1 MKRVY
6 ETDENGEAVRHLVS
20 PFKMAQI
27 KNERLYLLYA
37 NLEQDGR
44 QAKQKNV
51 LGALAG
57 LFVLE
62 EKCSEKMRAR
72 YREEFKKYDFP
83 SVTVEIS
90 DKFNDSIFQEN
101 IEVSENI

>member
-1 MKRVY
+1 M
-6 ETDENGEAVRHLVS
+6 
-20 PFKMAQI
+20 
-27 KNERLYLLYA
+27 
-37 NLEQDGR
+37 NLRYQKGILD
-44 QAKQKNV
+44 KLSKKNV

-62 EKCSEKMRAR
+62 EKCLEKMRTR
-72 YREEFKKYDFP
+72 YSEEFKKYDFP
-83 SVTVEIS
+83 PVTVEIF